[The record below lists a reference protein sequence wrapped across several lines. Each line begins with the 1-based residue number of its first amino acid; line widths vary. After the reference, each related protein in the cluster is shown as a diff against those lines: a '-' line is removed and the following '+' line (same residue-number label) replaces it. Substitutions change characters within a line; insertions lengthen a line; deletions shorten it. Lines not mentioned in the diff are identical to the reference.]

1 MSEEKL
7 EKLLNE
13 LADATAERAPS
24 YLAEEI
30 KHQMPQQLSPHR
42 GGLDTV
48 NIIIDLRIS
57 KLAAA
62 AVIVLM
68 MVVFAN
74 FFGGRSPAD
83 GGLYRN
89 GKLLVKYCL
98 SGMEAERGNVLAAR
112 ARYESLIQKFPD
124 VVYYGDSVD
133 ASDSNAVLIQWK
145 ISDGE
150 YRVVFGDL
158 REETV
163 SAEELIRLQ
172 GQMLQKR
179 ANRGLVTGNR

>member
-1 MSEEKL
+1 MNEEKL

-13 LADATAERAPS
+13 LADATAEPAPS

-30 KHQMPQQLSPHR
+30 KHQIPQQLSPHR

-48 NIIIDLRIS
+48 SIIIDLRIS

-62 AVIVLM
+62 AVIVLT
-68 MVVFAN
+68 MVLFAN

-83 GGLYRN
+83 GSLYRN
-89 GKLLVKYCL
+89 GRLLVKYCL
-98 SGMEAERGNVLAAR
+98 GGIEAERSNVLAAK
-112 ARYESLIQKFPD
+112 ARYEYIVQNQKFKD

-133 ASDSNAVLIQWK
+133 PSDSNAVLIQWK
-145 ISDGE
+145 VSDGE

-172 GQMLQKR
+172 TRMLQKK
-179 ANRGLVTGNR
+179 AK

>member
-1 MSEEKL
+1 MNEEKL

-13 LADATAERAPS
+13 LADATAEPGPS

-30 KHQMPQQLSPHR
+30 KHQIPQQLSAHK
-42 GGLDTV
+42 GGLGTI

-62 AVIVLM
+62 AVIVLT

-89 GKLLVKYCL
+89 GKLLVEYCL
-98 SGMEAERGNVLAAR
+98 GGIGAEPSNVLAAKT
-112 ARYESLIQKFPD
+112 RYENLAQKFTD

-133 ASDSNAVLIQWK
+133 PSDGNAVLVQWK

-150 YRVVFGDL
+150 YGVVFGDL

-172 GQMLQKR
+172 GQMLQKK
-179 ANRGLVTGNR
+179 AK

>member
-1 MSEEKL
+1 MNEEKL

-13 LADATAERAPS
+13 LAEATEETAPL

-30 KHQMPQQLSPHR
+30 KHQIPQRLLPHR
-42 GGLDTV
+42 GGMNSI

-62 AVIVLM
+62 AAIIVAMIL
-68 MVVFAN
+68 FAS
-74 FFGGRSPAD
+74 FFGGQSQD
-83 GGLYRN
+83 GDGIYQS
-89 GKLLVKYCL
+89 GKMLLKYCF
-98 SGMEAERGNVLAAR
+98 GGTYTGGDAILATAR
-112 ARYESLIQKFPD
+112 LKYEHLTQTGKD

-133 ASDSNAVLIQWK
+133 SRDSNAVLIQWK
-145 ISDGE
+145 LSDNE

-158 REETV
+158 REATV

-172 GQMLQKR
+172 SRMLQKR
-179 ANRGLVTGNR
+179 PVGGRPNR

>member
-1 MSEEKL
+1 MNEEKL

-13 LADATAERAPS
+13 LADVTEPVPPH
-24 YLAEEI
+24 LAEKI
-30 KHQMPQQLSPHR
+30 KHQIPQQLSPHR

-62 AVIVLM
+62 AAIIVTMILC
-68 MVVFAN
+68 AN
-74 FFGGRSPAD
+74 FLGGRSPAGD
-83 GGLYRN
+83 GIYQG
-89 GKLLVKYCL
+89 GKLLIKYCL
-98 SGMEAERGNVLAAR
+98 GGIGADRSNVLIAKS
-112 ARYESLIQKFPD
+112 RYEYLAQRVKD

-133 ASDSNAVLIQWK
+133 PQDSNVVLIQWK
-145 ISDGE
+145 LSDGE

-158 REETV
+158 REKTV

-172 GQMLQKR
+172 AQMLQKR
-179 ANRGLVTGNR
+179 AR

>member
-1 MSEEKL
+1 MNEEKL

-13 LADATAERAPS
+13 LADATAEPARP
-24 YLAEEI
+24 YLAEDI
-30 KHQMPQQLSPHR
+30 KHQIPQQLSAHR

-62 AVIVLM
+62 AAIVLT
-68 MVVFAN
+68 MVLFAN

-83 GGLYRN
+83 GSLYRN

-98 SGMEAERGNVLAAR
+98 GGIGADRSNVLAAK
-112 ARYESLIQKFPD
+112 ARYEYLIQKFKD

-133 ASDSNAVLIQWK
+133 PRDSNAVLIQWK
-145 ISDGE
+145 VSEGE

-172 GQMLQKR
+172 ARMLQKK
-179 ANRGLVTGNR
+179 AK

>member
-1 MSEEKL
+1 MNEEKL

-13 LADATAERAPS
+13 LADATSEPGPS
-24 YLAEEI
+24 CLAEEI
-30 KHQMPQQLSPHR
+30 KRQIPQQLSPHR

-62 AVIVLM
+62 AVIVLTM
-68 MVVFAN
+68 ILFAN
-74 FFGGRSPAD
+74 FFGGRSQGN
-83 GGLYRN
+83 GGIYQS
-89 GKLLVKYCL
+89 GKLLVEYCL
-98 SGMEAERGNVLAAR
+98 GDIEADRSNVLAAK
-112 ARYESLIQKFPD
+112 ARYEYLAQRVKDI
-124 VVYYGDSVD
+124 VYYGDSVD
-133 ASDSNAVLIQWK
+133 PRDSNAVLIQWK
-145 ISDGE
+145 VSDGE

-172 GQMLQKR
+172 GQMLQKK
-179 ANRGLVTGNR
+179 TK